1 MKHMKDLPV
10 VSDIVVAIGAPKHD
24 RRLSDKILAAFNH
37 AYAVNE
43 LGVAGT
49 LRRALE
55 DAEQS
60 FHVNA
65 AERRLSDALSQADL
79 WVDFVDARDAYRRL
93 SELSEP
99 EPKELDRAESDMMDA
114 YKRWSYS

>member
-10 VSDIVVAIGAPKHD
+10 VSDIVVTIGAPKYD

-43 LGVAGT
+43 LGVAAT

-60 FHVNA
+60 LHEMA
-65 AERRLSDALSQADL
+65 AERRFSDALSQADL
-79 WVDFVDARDAYRRL
+79 WVEFVDARDAFRRL
-93 SELSEP
+93 SELNEP
-99 EPKELDRAESDMMDA
+99 DPKALGGAETDMMDA